1 MSMRDLAAL
10 CGRAAVG
17 MAREIA
23 LIGLLMVVSV
33 VGSRWAMAADFQPWQ
48 GESRRALEQQ
58 YARKPFILAL
68 WSLDCAYCAEDLRTL
83 GAWVRQHPHVT
94 LVTVNTDIGQATE
107 AAAFIDGLALPAHAR
122 WQFAGNDAD
131 RLRYQ
136 LDPAWYGELP
146 RTYFYDARHQVQAIS
161 GRPAKDWLD
170 NWGRSLP

>member
-1 MSMRDLAAL
+1 MSMRDLAAI
-10 CGRAAVG
+10 CCRAAAG
-17 MAREIA
+17 MAREIV

-33 VGSRWAMAADFQPWQ
+33 VGSRWVMAADFQPWQ

-107 AAAFIDGLALPAHAR
+107 AAAFMDGLALPAHAR

-131 RLRYQ
+131 RLCYQ

-146 RTYFYDARHQVQAIS
+146 RTYFYDARHSVQAVS